1 MRRLRSLLS
10 APARRVILS
19 TALLP
24 LAAATLPEVG
34 NAQSDL
40 IPLDSAV
47 RTGTLPNG
55 LKYYIRRNA
64 RPENRLELRLVINA
78 GSVLEDDDQK
88 GLAHFTEHMLFN
100 GTRRFAKNDIVSY
113 LESIGVR
120 FGADLNAYTGFDET
134 VYILPVPTDKPGLV
148 ERSFDVLE
156 DWAGGALFDS
166 TEVVKERGVVLEEWR
181 GGLGAGARIRDQQF
195 PVLFQGSRYAVRL
208 PIGDTTVLKTANP
221 GPLKRF
227 YRDWY
232 RPDLM
237 AVVAVGDYDPDRI
250 EALIRER
257 FSRLTN
263 PATTRPRTLVAVP
276 GHDSTLITIVTDPE
290 EQVSSIQLIY
300 KHPPAPLSKQS
311 DYRMLL
317 ARRLY
322 NQMLNSRLTE
332 ITRQPDAPFAFASSS
347 YGGFVRSTDVYFLSA
362 TVKDGGIQR
371 GLEAILRE
379 ARRVDQHGFL
389 PAELERAKSTQLRGL
404 ESAFQE
410 RDKSESGGFAAEYIN
425 YFLTNEPTPGI
436 AWEFETAQRVLPTVT
451 LDDVNSLGRQW
462 ITNVNRVVAVSAPTG
477 PNAAVPTAGELLNTF
492 REVDGETVTAWVETV
507 SEAPLVATA
516 PASGRVVSEKKVAE
530 LNVTEWALSNG
541 IRVLVKPTD
550 FKADEV
556 LVQGWSAGGTSVVSD
571 ADYLD
576 ASLASLS
583 VQRGGVAAFD
593 VIELGKKLAGKRAGV
608 NFGIGNLTETIS
620 GGGSPRDL
628 ETILQLIYLKATAPR
643 HDEAAFNALR
653 AQYLPLLANRDK
665 DPGQVFQDSVVLTM
679 QQNHPRAQP
688 LTAAMLQSARY
699 DRQFEIFRDRF
710 SDVSDFTFV
719 VVGSVN
725 VDSLKPLVE
734 QWLGALPGGGRKE
747 TWKDVGLKSPTG
759 VIEKTIRKGVE
770 PKAQTVVFFTGAAE
784 FDPAS
789 RYAMR
794 SLGELLEMKLLDNLR
809 EALGGTYSVSAT
821 GSLSKYP
828 NPEYQ
833 FIVNFGSSPD
843 KADLLWTTV
852 LAVID
857 SVKQNGATAAEL
869 QKVREQQVRL
879 QETREKENGYW
890 LGNISARIENGED
903 PRGLVTYTRDYI
915 EKLASD
921 QIRDAARR
929 YLDVTRYARF
939 VLLPERVVP

>member
-1 MRRLRSLLS
+1 MRRLRSS
-10 APARRVILS
+10 GSTARRAIL
-19 TALLP
+19 TVALLP
-24 LAAATLPEVG
+24 LFAALPETAV
-34 NAQSDL
+34 AQSDA

-55 LKYYIRRNA
+55 LRYYIRRNA
-64 RPENRLELRLVINA
+64 RPANRLELRLVINA

-181 GGLGAGARIRDQQF
+181 SGLGAGARIRDQQF

-208 PIGDTTVLKTANP
+208 PIGDTTILKTANP

-237 AVVAVGDYDPDRI
+237 AVVAVGDYDPARV
-250 EALIRER
+250 EQLIKER

-263 PATTRPRTLVAVP
+263 PATRRPRNLEAVP
-276 GHDSTLITIVTDPE
+276 AHDSTLVTIVTDPE
-290 EQVSSIQLIY
+290 EQVSSVQLIW
-300 KHPPAPLSKQS
+300 KHSPAPLAKLS
-311 DYRMLL
+311 DYRMML

-322 NQMLNSRLTE
+322 NQMFNSRLTE
-332 ITRQPDAPFAFASSS
+332 ITRQQDAPFAFASSS

-404 ESAFQE
+404 ESAYQE
-410 RDKSESGGFAAEYIN
+410 RDKSESDGFAAEYIN
-425 YFLTNEPTPGI
+425 HFLTNEPTPGI
-436 AWEFETAQRVLPTVT
+436 AWEYETAKRVLPTVT
-451 LDDVNSLGRQW
+451 LEDVNSLGRQW
-462 ITNVNRVVAVSAPTG
+462 ITNTNRVVAVSAPTG
-477 PNAAVPTAGELLNTF
+477 PQAAVPSAGELLNTF
-492 REVDGETVTAWVETV
+492 RKVDGETVTAWTETV

-516 PASGRVVSEKKVAE
+516 PAPGRVVDEKKMPE
-530 LNVTEWALSNG
+530 LGVTDWTLSNG

-556 LVQGWSAGGTSVVSD
+556 IVQGWSSGGTSVVSD
-571 ADYLD
+571 ADFVD
-576 ASLASLS
+576 ASLATLA
-583 VQRGGVAAFD
+583 VGRGGVANFD
-593 VIELGKKLAGKRAGV
+593 AVELGKKLAGKRAGV
-608 NFGIGNLTETIS
+608 QFDLGNLTETIS
-620 GGGSPRDL
+620 AGGSPRDI

-643 HDEAAFNALR
+643 RDEQAFNALR
-653 AQYLPLLANRDK
+653 AQYVPLLANRDK
-665 DPGQVFQDSVVLTM
+665 DPNQVFQDTVLVTM
-679 QQNHPRAQP
+679 QMNHPRAQP
-688 LTAAMLQSARY
+688 LTVPMLQASRY
-699 DRQFEIFRDRF
+699 DRVFEIYRERF
-710 SDVSDFTFV
+710 GDLTDFTFV
-719 VVGSVN
+719 VVGAVN

-734 QWLGALPGGGRKE
+734 QWIGALPASGRKE
-747 TWKDVGLKSPTG
+747 TWKDVGLKTPTG
-759 VIEKTIRKGVE
+759 VIEKTVRKGAE
-770 PKAQTVVFFTGAAE
+770 PKANTLVLFSGPAAS
-784 FDPAS
+784 FDPQS

-794 SLGELLEMKLLDNLR
+794 SMGELLEMKLLENLR
-809 EALGGTYSVSAT
+809 EALGGTYSVSAG

-828 NPEYQ
+828 TPEYQ
-833 FIVNFGSSPD
+833 FLINFGSSPD
-843 KADLLWTTV
+843 KVDLLWKTV

-857 SVKQNGATAAEL
+857 TVKQNGATPDEL
-869 QKVREQQVRL
+869 QKVREQQIRL
-879 QETREKENGYW
+879 QETSEKENGYW
-890 LGNISARIENGED
+890 AGNISARIENGED
-903 PRGLVTYTRDYI
+903 PRGLVNYTANFI
-915 EKLASD
+915 QKLTND
-921 QIRDAARR
+921 QIKEAAMR
-929 YLDVTRYARF
+929 YLDTGRYARF
-939 VLLPERVVP
+939 ILMPERVIP